1 MGSPVTSKGNYTGNA
16 NDMSNNGIYY
26 NNNSSITNLPNS
38 YGTLIVFKS
47 AAHIVQIYMR
57 ADSVTALYARQR
69 NSGTWSDWKEL

>member
-1 MGSPVTSKGNYTGNA
+1 MGNPVASKGNYTGNA
-16 NDMSNNGIYY
+16 NDMLNNGIYY
-26 NNNSSITNLPNS
+26 NNNSSIANLPNS